1 MGIATTSMLKSVAFA
16 AAVASATAFAPAA
29 VGPATRGNTAVCA
42 NKFGQQAP
50 AGAPAADLFNIWRDD
65 YMLTPAE
72 AAAEEAERKANAF
85 FDGVLPP
92 FSNIGNTAFGS
103 TPDAPT
109 LRGIGLKADFSTA
122 NPTSAYDTTAFGK
135 ASIINK
141 DIIANPKTKE
151 GPEAA
156 AIKTMKAEEGRE
168 SYAARSLANFG
179 RWRSGQ
185 ELDETRRFDSQQ
197 TAGVGKANE

>member
-1 MGIATTSMLKSVAFA
+1 MLKGAAFA

-65 YMLTPAE
+65 YMVSLRVAREQIHRKAVKTTVLTRVLVGAQLTPAE

-92 FSNIGNTAFGS
+92 FSNVGNTAFGS
-103 TPDAPT
+103 TPDVPT
-109 LRGIGLKADFSTA
+109 LRGIGELARTLC
-122 NPTSAYDTTAFGK
+122 
-135 ASIINK
+135 
-141 DIIANPKTKE
+141 
-151 GPEAA
+151 
-156 AIKTMKAEEGRE
+156 
-168 SYAARSLANFG
+168 RSLATVCRYDCFA
-179 RWRSGQ
+179 
-185 ELDETRRFDSQQ
+185 LLLPCF
-197 TAGVGKANE
+197 

>member
-16 AAVASATAFAPAA
+16 AAVASVTAFAPAA

-85 FDGVLPP
+85 FNGVLPP
-92 FSNIGNTAFGS
+92 FSNIGNTGRGS
-103 TPDAPT
+103 VPDAPT

-122 NPTSAYDTTAFGK
+122 NPTSAYDTGNFGK
-135 ASIINK
+135 AEIINK
-141 DIIANPKTKE
+141 DVIANPITGE

-156 AIKTMKAEEGRE
+156 AKKTLKQAAGADT
-168 SYAARSLANFG
+168 YASRSLANFA
-179 RWRSGQ
+179 RWRRG
-185 ELDETRRFDSQQ
+185 EEVD
-197 TAGVGKANE
+197 

>member
-1 MGIATTSMLKSVAFA
+1 MLRSIAFA
-16 AAVASATAFAPAA
+16 AVAASAAGFSPAA
-29 VGPATRGNTAVCA
+29 VPTIRGNTAVCA

-72 AAAEEAERKANAF
+72 AAAEEADRKANAF

-103 TPDAPT
+103 TPDQPT

-122 NPTSAYDTTAFGK
+122 NPTSAYDTAGFGK

-141 DIIANPKTKE
+141 DIIANPKTRE

-156 AIKTMKAEEGRE
+156 ALKTLKAASLFQSDAAWKPVFAQVYQLGNLGSRGR
-168 SYAARSLANFG
+168 LC
-179 RWRSGQ
+179 
-185 ELDETRRFDSQQ
+185 
-197 TAGVGKANE
+197 